1 MSHAR
6 RAIRFFGTVHSGISH
21 IRTQNWNPLT
31 PEHIVKTLVFTSFT
45 GFVAGYKVMD
55 MAFQVEVGG
64 VRRRLLFGGKE
75 RWSCFTHHFGRLF
88 FDSQEDKQTAKL
100 KDEYAERF
108 GRRLTL
114 HGGRAQSSAPP
125 QKFGLF
131 DA

>member
-55 MAFQVEVGG
+55 MAFQVE
-64 VRRRLLFGGKE
+64 
-75 RWSCFTHHFGRLF
+75 
-88 FDSQEDKQTAKL
+88 EDKQTAKL